1 MKKIRLNPYLAVLL
15 SFMFVIVIGSFLL
28 WVPWAHQDGKAG
40 FYIDSLF
47 TAGSAVCV
55 TGLSVYFNINAEFT
69 LYGKIVIGL
78 LIQIGG
84 LGFIAIFTFF
94 LTLFGK
100 KLNVLDRYVVKEAL
114 SLNQYMGVISFV
126 RSMVIISL
134 VVEAMGTI
142 PYMLVFVPEFGWLHG
157 FGKSLFH
164 SISAFNNAGLDLL
177 GDSSLVA
184 YKNNYIITINT
195 MLLVIT
201 GGLGFVVISDIVK
214 NRRAR
219 QWQMLTKVSLTMTG
233 ILVFAG
239 AITLFFSNLSM
250 NITPME
256 AVFQSVVARSGG
268 FAIIDV
274 AKFSTTGRFIYI
286 LLMFI
291 GAGSLSTGGGIKT
304 STAYVI
310 IKTVIGYMRGRE
322 ARGFKRKLPQKLFV
336 QAVTLVIIAIAFIAL
351 GVLMINAFEKE
362 NTHNLLYQEPRYGI
376 EAAVFEGVSAFA
388 TVGNSFGITPYLTN
402 GSKLVLIVLMYAG
415 RVGPMTVMSVV
426 SDTMYREEKLHY
438 QYVEAEMIV
447 G

>member
-1 MKKIRLNPYLAVLL
+1 
-15 SFMFVIVIGSFLL
+15 
-28 WVPWAHQDGKAG
+28 
-40 FYIDSLF
+40 
-47 TAGSAVCV
+47 
-55 TGLSVYFNINAEFT
+55 
-69 LYGKIVIGL
+69 
-78 LIQIGG
+78 
-84 LGFIAIFTFF
+84 
-94 LTLFGK
+94 
-100 KLNVLDRYVVKEAL
+100 
-114 SLNQYMGVISFV
+114 
-126 RSMVIISL
+126 
-134 VVEAMGTI
+134 
-142 PYMLVFVPEFGWLHG
+142 
-157 FGKSLFH
+157 
-164 SISAFNNAGLDLL
+164 
-177 GDSSLVA
+177 
-184 YKNNYIITINT
+184 